1 MRTIVHNMR
10 PLLPRWVV
18 DDKEVRQC
26 WVDTIQ
32 DIQQLERSSLELAS
46 QLDLVICHSMEKLL
60 DLTDGLVVEND
71 ATMRRKTK
79 SRVKMYDCMDAIPW
93 VRSYLQSDV

>member
-1 MRTIVHNMR
+1 MHVTQN
-10 PLLPRWVV
+10 
-18 DDKEVRQC
+18 
-26 WVDTIQ
+26 
-32 DIQQLERSSLELAS
+32 IQQLERSSLELAS

-60 DLTDGLVVEND
+60 DLTDGLVGESD

-93 VRSYLQSDV
+93 VHSFVRRNV